1 MQRGRMTLLSYALEH
16 LHVKTQAISDFF
28 NGDSGAQPLGQ
39 AFWFGWAWQVVG
51 TVPWTTPRYL
61 L

>member
-1 MQRGRMTLLSYALEH
+1 MTLLSYALEH